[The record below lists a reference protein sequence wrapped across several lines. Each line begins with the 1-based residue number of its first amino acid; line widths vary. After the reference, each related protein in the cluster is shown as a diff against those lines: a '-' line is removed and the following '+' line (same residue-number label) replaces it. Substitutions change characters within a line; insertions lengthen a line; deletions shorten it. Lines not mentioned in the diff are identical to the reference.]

1 MPPPPAKRTDLTA
14 AVVLG
19 ILLILA
25 GSYFLIRQFIPA
37 LDMGLI
43 WPVVVIFLGVL
54 LIVLAF
60 VRRTSPR

>member
-1 MPPPPAKRTDLTA
+1 
-14 AVVLG
+14 VLG

-25 GSYFLIRQFIPA
+25 GSYFLIRQFVPA

-54 LIVLAF
+54 LVVLAF
-60 VRRTSPR
+60 VRRTSPQ